1 MTPRIHPIKGG
12 GWILYTDPDS
22 DEQPARGR
30 QFASR
35 EDAERESVALTGQ
48 LPTVGIEVPF

>member
-1 MTPRIHPIKGG
+1 MTPRIHPIAGG
-12 GWILYTDPDS
+12 GWILYTEPDR
-22 DEQPARGR
+22 DDQPATGR

-35 EDAERESVALTGQ
+35 EDAERECLARTGQ